1 MRNRLRGGREI
12 LGIFLL
18 FGLFLI
24 FVIYSERVAQETT
37 PAATPSMHN
46 AKAGG
51 VKALNLL
58 LEQQGYKV
66 ADLRSPWNSL
76 NNSAGLI
83 ITIEPF
89 EQKRPIGEGEIAALT
104 KWVQNGGHLLY
115 LVAAPERPYDPRD
128 SLTGDIAVVGAKQTT
143 PTQIKPKAEFA
154 NEPVMQGVG
163 TLNIGGQVRLQSKKG
178 SPYRVLARDKDGD
191 LILEKTVGNG
201 KFWAIE
207 SASLASNTGIGEDDN
222 AVFLVNLVTAAV
234 GTSNKMVLF
243 DEYHH
248 GVGLLDAPG
257 SGERGL
263 LAATPIGIKLAALH
277 LLLLTVLVIYNGN
290 RLFGRPKHVP
300 VPQFRSSTDF
310 LGGVARLYKRA
321 GATDIAVGAMHQA
334 FVRDLTSHLML
345 TPDAP
350 TETIIERTR
359 QRHSIDPN
367 ALSALL
373 ATGAAAQTGK
383 RVSTAEMVRLAEQYD
398 TFRRKL
404 DLAGNG

>member
-24 FVIYSERVAQETT
+24 FVIYSERIAQETT

-66 ADLRSPWNSL
+66 ADLRSPWNTL
-76 NNSAGLI
+76 QNSAGLLI
-83 ITIEPF
+83 AIEPF
-89 EQKRPIGEGEIAALT
+89 ERTRPVLEGEIAALT
-104 KWVQNGGHLLY
+104 RWVQNGGHLLY
-115 LVAAPERPYDPRD
+115 LVAAPERPYDPKD
-128 SLTGDIAVVGAKQTT
+128 SLTGDIAVIGSKQTA
-143 PTQIKPKAEFA
+143 PTQIKPKSEFA
-154 NEPVMQGVG
+154 ADPVMQGVAL
-163 TLNIGGQVRLQSKKG
+163 LNIGGPVRLQAKAG
-178 SPYRVLARDKDGD
+178 SPYRVLARDKDGN
-191 LILEKTVGNG
+191 LILEKTVGKG
-201 KFWAIE
+201 KFWAIA
-207 SASLASNTGIGEDDN
+207 STSLASNAGIREDDN

-234 GTSNKMVLF
+234 GTTSKTVLF

-263 LAATPIGIKLAALH
+263 LAATPLGIKLAVLH

-290 RLFGRPKHVP
+290 RLFGKPKHVP
-300 VPQFRSSTDF
+300 VPQYRSSTDF
-310 LGGVARLYKRA
+310 LGGMARLYKRA

-334 FVRDLTSHLML
+334 FVRDLTAHLLL

-350 TETIIERTR
+350 IDTIIERTR
-359 QRHSIDPN
+359 QRYPVEPN
-367 ALSALL
+367 ALGTLL
-373 ATGAAAQTGK
+373 ATGAAAQAGK
-383 RVSTAEMVRLAEQYD
+383 RVSTAEMIRLAEQYD
-398 TFRRKL
+398 TLRRKL